1 MERSGLFLQD
11 LPPEILINIFSH
23 LDEKDLLTL
32 QELSVHFRNL
42 IHDEELWKN
51 LFRSRIHTTHFPTLS
66 QSTKFSVEY
75 IERTR
80 GLHRWKHNKAVRTK
94 YTITPTRNWDQ
105 PSIERIVF
113 DYPRVASYNDGTIT
127 ILQLQ
132 NHKRQKKFKKL
143 IYIPCTT
150 PQGCSTMD
158 FNINAAVFG
167 RFDGRV
173 FGKLL
178 SNKSYLTPVM
188 EFNGRH
194 SAGVTAI
201 CNSESWD
208 TSREDWC
215 VSGSENG
222 EIIWWCESKLVK
234 MWKVSN
240 RVIWKLAFFKD
251 WTLIMD
257 DEKLYIIYQMQE
269 LHSIDIPRDADEQ
282 SIRVQFFKMD
292 FGSMN
297 LVLADLNDVYTI
309 SVNPNGNFGNLRKLE
324 IPEKICA
331 IEIDEK
337 TSQREQNWQFAG
349 DDGCYISVLTTQ
361 NTLYMINIRDLS
373 TAGLKVQC
381 KIRFDEQ
388 VYVTQVTNLIV
399 VAALSNVLQI
409 LNAMTGELIKSVLKT
424 DKFPEFL
431 KVSQDKIIMGS
442 SNVLN
447 YLMFVSGDSKKHHH
461 STKGKNAISNKWNET
476 LNTELQYY
484 DEDEDLRRRRQ
495 SEISRLINAYGGDLE
510 ISGDTDEENDIQL
523 RIALLES
530 QEAQVR
536 SEAES
541 GAHAEDNEEEQLR
554 RALEESQRIHEAQ
567 VSRLTNQTDTADDEI
582 EEVEDDQEFLR
593 AIEQS
598 RLEDDRRR
606 QLRNNNTGRRNG
618 PLCDETFATDSA
630 DSSEQVSTENTIGS
644 DAGVNAGNNVDDDL
658 QLAIA
663 LSLSE
668 ID

>member
-1 MERSGLFLQD
+1 MERSGLVLQD

-23 LDEKDLLTL
+23 LDEKDLFTL
-32 QELSVHFRNL
+32 QELSTHFRNL

-51 LFRSRIHTTHFPTLS
+51 LFKSRVHTTHFPTFS
-66 QSTKFSVEY
+66 QSSKFSVEY

-80 GLHRWKHNKAVRTK
+80 GLHHWQHNKAIRTK
-94 YTITPTRNWDQ
+94 YTIMPTRNWNQ

-113 DYPRVASYNDGTIT
+113 DYPRVAAYNDGTIT

-188 EFNGRH
+188 EFTGRH

-208 TSREDWC
+208 TSREDWS

-222 EIIWWCESKLVK
+222 EVIWWCENKLVK

-269 LHSIDIPRDADEQ
+269 LHSIDIPRDAGEQ
-282 SIRVQFFKMD
+282 PMRVRFFKMD
-292 FGSMN
+292 FGSMT
-297 LVLADLNDVYTI
+297 LVLADLNNVYTI

-324 IPEKICA
+324 MPEQICA
-331 IEIDEK
+331 IEIDAK

-349 DDGCYISVLTTQ
+349 DDGCYISLLTIQ
-361 NTLYMINIRDLS
+361 NILYIINIRDLS
-373 TAGLKVQC
+373 AAGLKVQC
-381 KIRFDEQ
+381 KISFDEQ
-388 VYVTQVTNLIV
+388 VYVSQVTNLIV
-399 VAALSNVLQI
+399 VVALPNTLQI

-442 SNVLN
+442 GNVLN
-447 YLMFVSGDSKKHHH
+447 YLTFVSGDSKKHHH
-461 STKGKNAISNKWNET
+461 SSKGKNAISNKWNET

-484 DEDEDLRRRRQ
+484 DEDEDLRRKRQ

-510 ISGDTDEENDIQL
+510 FLGNADEEDDIQL

-530 QEAQVR
+530 QEVQARNQ
-536 SEAES
+536 AET
-541 GAHAEDNEEEQLR
+541 GELLGDDEDEQLR
-554 RALEESQRIHEAQ
+554 RALEESQLIHQAQ
-567 VSRLTNQTDTADDEI
+567 MNRPANQNNNTNDEIDEDDE
-582 EEVEDDQEFLR
+582 EFLR
-593 AIEQS
+593 AIRQS
-598 RLEDDRRR
+598 RLEDERRR
-606 QLRNNNTGRRNG
+606 DLRSHATGRRNG
-618 PLCDETFATDSA
+618 PLSDEAFTTDGA
-630 DSSEQVSTENTIGS
+630 DSSEQASTENTIDS
-644 DAGVNAGNNVDDDL
+644 AVGVDAGNNVDEDL

-668 ID
+668 IN

>member
-1 MERSGLFLQD
+1 MERPGLVLQD

-23 LDEKDLLTL
+23 LDEKDLFTL
-32 QELSVHFRNL
+32 QELSTHFRNL

-51 LFRSRIHTTHFPTLS
+51 LFKSRVHTTHFPTFS
-66 QSTKFSVEY
+66 QSSKFSVEY

-80 GLHRWKHNKAVRTK
+80 GLHHWQHNKAIRTK
-94 YTITPTRNWDQ
+94 YTIIPTRNWDQ

-113 DYPRVASYNDGTIT
+113 DYPRVAAYNDGTIT

-188 EFNGRH
+188 EFTGRH

-208 TSREDWC
+208 TSREDWS

-222 EIIWWCESKLVK
+222 EIIWWCENKLVK

-257 DEKLYIIYQMQE
+257 DEKLYIIHQMQE
-269 LHSIDIPRDADEQ
+269 LHSIDIPKDLDEQ
-282 SIRVQFFKMD
+282 PMRVRFFKMD
-292 FGSMN
+292 FGSMT
-297 LVLADLNDVYTI
+297 LVLADLNNVYTI

-324 IPEKICA
+324 MPEQICA
-331 IEIDEK
+331 VEIDEK

-349 DDGCYISVLTTQ
+349 DDGCYISLLTTQ
-361 NTLYMINIRDLS
+361 NTLYIINIRDLS
-373 TAGLKVQC
+373 SSGLKVQC
-381 KIRFDEQ
+381 KISFDEQ
-388 VYVTQVTNLIV
+388 VYVSQVTNLIV
-399 VAALSNVLQI
+399 VVALPNVLQI
-409 LNAMTGELIKSVLKT
+409 LNAMTGELIKTVLKT
-424 DKFPEFL
+424 EKFPEFL

-442 SNVLN
+442 GNVLN
-447 YLMFVSGDSKKHHH
+447 YLKFVSSDSKKHHH
-461 STKGKNAISNKWNET
+461 STKGKNTVSNKWNET

-484 DEDEDLRRRRQ
+484 DEDEDLRRKRQ
-495 SEISRLINAYGGDLE
+495 SEISRLIDAYGGDLE
-510 ISGDTDEENDIQL
+510 LSGDTDEENDIQL

-530 QEAQVR
+530 QEAQAR
-536 SEAES
+536 NQAEAGEPV
-541 GAHAEDNEEEQLR
+541 GDDEDEQLR
-554 RALEESQRIHEAQ
+554 RALEESQLIYETQ
-567 VSRLTNQTDTADDEI
+567 TNSSANHGNSTNDEIDEDDE
-582 EEVEDDQEFLR
+582 EFLR
-593 AIEQS
+593 AIRQS
-598 RLEDDRRR
+598 RVEDERRR
-606 QLRNNNTGRRNG
+606 HLRNHTTGRRNG
-618 PLCDETFATDSA
+618 PLGDDNFATYGA
-630 DSSEQVSTENTIGS
+630 AESSERTSTENTIGS
-644 DAGVNAGNNVDDDL
+644 SVGVDASNNVDEDL

-668 ID
+668 IN

>member
-1 MERSGLFLQD
+1 MKQSGLVLQD

-23 LDEKDLLTL
+23 LDEKDLFTL
-32 QELSVHFRNL
+32 QEISTHFQQL
-42 IHDEELWKN
+42 IQDEELWKN
-51 LFRSRIHTTHFPTLS
+51 LFKSRIYTTHFPTFS

-80 GLHRWKHNKAVRTK
+80 GLHHWKHNKAIRTK

-113 DYPRVASYNDGTIT
+113 DYPRVAAYNDGIIT

-188 EFNGRH
+188 EFSGRH
-194 SAGVTAI
+194 SSGVTAI

-215 VSGSENG
+215 VSGSESG
-222 EIIWWCESKLVK
+222 EIIWWCENKLVK
-234 MWKVSN
+234 MWKVCT

-257 DEKLYIIYQMQE
+257 DEKLYVIYQMRE
-269 LHSIDIPRDADEQ
+269 LHSIDIPRNADEQ
-282 SIRVQFFKMD
+282 PVSVRFFKMD
-292 FGSMN
+292 FGSMT
-297 LVLADLNDVYTI
+297 LVLADLNNVYTI
-309 SVNPNGNFGNLRKLE
+309 SVNPNGNFGNLRKLA
-324 IPEKICA
+324 IPEQICA

-349 DDGCYISVLTTQ
+349 DDGCYISLLTTA
-361 NTLYMINIRDLS
+361 NTLYIINIRDLS
-373 TAGLKVQC
+373 TASLKVQC
-381 KIRFDEQ
+381 RINFDEQ
-388 VYVTQVTNLIV
+388 VYVSQVTNLIV
-399 VAALSNVLQI
+399 VVALPNTLQI
-409 LNAMTGELIKSVLKT
+409 MNVMTGELIKSVLKT

-431 KVSQDKIIMGS
+431 KVSQDKIVMGS
-442 SNVLN
+442 GNVLN
-447 YLMFVSGDSKKHHH
+447 YLLFVSSDSKKKHH
-461 STKGKNAISNKWNET
+461 SSKSKNAISNKWNET

-484 DEDEDLRRRRQ
+484 DEAEDLRRQRQ
-495 SEISRLINAYGGDLE
+495 SEISRLIHAYGGDLE
-510 ISGDTDEENDIQL
+510 PIGDTEEENDIQL

-530 QEAQVR
+530 QEAQAR
-536 SEAES
+536 NEATT
-541 GAHAEDNEEEQLR
+541 GTQVEDDEDEQLQ
-554 RALEESQRIHEAQ
+554 RALEESQRIHETQMDNLAER
-567 VSRLTNQTDTADDEI
+567 SSTANQGED
-582 EEVEDDQEFLR
+582 EVEDDEEFLR
-593 AIEQS
+593 VIEQS
-598 RLEDDRRR
+598 RLEDERRR
-606 QLRNNNTGRRNG
+606 QARNNNTSRRNG
-618 PLCDETFATDSA
+618 PLMDETSTTNTNS
-630 DSSEQVSTENTIGS
+630 DSSGEVFAGNTTGG
-644 DAGVNAGNNVDDDL
+644 AGVGDNDDDDL
-658 QLAIA
+658 RLAIA

-668 ID
+668 IN